1 MEKILLKE
9 DKKGA
14 ENAIA
19 AINKGYAD
27 GLNLLKKLSV
37 LGLELTEV
45 KDWKKEVEPHFKQQF
60 PDASLDFNLEANGT
74 KVLYFE
80 AEQLFKT
87 ASNLF
92 FVKPTTEEIEA
103 IQEHYKVYAE
113 TDNQIEAFNLVH
125 TVAKDLNR
133 LKELGIP
140 VNTFDIS
147 NVCPVLVN
155 GTGGVT
161 EVYNRNLIEFVQGL
175 K

>member
-1 MEKILLKE
+1 MKILLKE
-9 DKKGA
+9 DKGA
-14 ENAIA
+14 AQNAIN
-19 AINKGYAD
+19 AINQGYQN
-27 GLNLLKKLSV
+27 GLELLKKLSD
-37 LGLELTEV
+37 LGLELNEV
-45 KDWKKEVEPHFKQQF
+45 KNWQKDIEPHFKQQF
-60 PDASLDFNLEANGT
+60 PNSSLDFNLEASGA

-80 AEQLFKT
+80 AEQLFK
-87 ASNLF
+87 SSPNLF

-113 TDNQIEAFNLVH
+113 SEKQIEAYNLVH